1 MKVAL
6 CISGQARSV
15 EENFENIEKNLIK
28 PNNADVFIHTW
39 FDEKDIGLR
48 FCNKLKEEKGFI
60 NRTVLKSDIKEI
72 IVSKYDPIL
81 MATQNQIEFLPI
93 EHRSLEPNDEKNPY
107 KNRWYIRPQFCL
119 SMFYSIM
126 VCNNLKSEYELRNNF
141 TYDAVIRARF
151 DLASNRE
158 YRMEEFDQSYMY
170 INAHSHNH
178 YSKQDVFAFSN
189 SRNMNAYADTFNRIN
204 DLMNIKNI
212 EFCPEILLGANL
224 KLSNIKTRPL
234 NGSYKIV
241 R

>member
-15 EENFENIEKNLIK
+15 EENFKNIEKNLIK

-39 FDEKDIGLR
+39 FDEKDVGLR
-48 FCNKLKEEKGFI
+48 FCNKQEQEKSFI
-60 NRTVLKSDIKEI
+60 NKAVLKPSTKEVI
-72 IVSKYDPIL
+72 TSNYKPALISIQK
-81 MATQNQIEFLPI
+81 QIEFLPI
-93 EHRSLEPNDEKNPY
+93 DLQALRHDDEKNPY

-126 VCNNLKSEYELRNNF
+126 VCNDLKSTYELENNF
-141 TYDAVIRARF
+141 IYDTVIRTRF
-151 DLASNRE
+151 DLALDKE
-158 YRMEEFDQSYMY
+158 YNMENFDQSYMHV
-170 INAHSHNH
+170 NDHSHNH

-189 SRNMNAYADTFNRIN
+189 SKNMNAYADTFNRVN
-204 DLMNIKNI
+204 VLMGKHNV

-224 KLSNIKTRPL
+224 ALSSIETRPVG
-234 NGSYKIV
+234 GSYEIV